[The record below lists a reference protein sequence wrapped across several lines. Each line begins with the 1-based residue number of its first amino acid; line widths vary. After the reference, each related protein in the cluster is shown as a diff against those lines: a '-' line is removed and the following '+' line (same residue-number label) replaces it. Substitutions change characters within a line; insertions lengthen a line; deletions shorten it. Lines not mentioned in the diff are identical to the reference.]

1 MTTWLVHPLR
11 KLHAVWLGEEFKVTD
26 TEMCVFP
33 PEQIAGLG
41 VGLGEMLGCPVVGLE
56 VVLGEMDGCDMVEG
70 CGCEGVEDVLV

>member
-11 KLHAVWLGEEFKVTD
+11 KLHAVWLGEE
-26 TEMCVFP
+26 
-33 PEQIAGLG
+33 LG